1 LAGVTLRGAFQKLFL
16 MRNAGTRFPRSRA
29 APVATA
35 SRLGSLTFATNALA
49 QKNITARHSFESAVF
64 TNPIVR
70 RSRVAHD
77 RDSVLRRGGE
87 FDVRMASYGVQAVE
101 EFGQLLDQML
111 KAALVIKQT
120 STIEPPLNKS
130 DLAEFF
136 ERVPSI
142 FPPTSSPESKK
153 HVIETAARDAFNN
166 LLVS

>member
-1 LAGVTLRGAFQKLFL
+1 V
-16 MRNAGTRFPRSRA
+16 PS
-29 APVATA
+29 
-35 SRLGSLTFATNALA
+35 
-49 QKNITARHSFESAVF
+49 H
-64 TNPIVR
+64 
-70 RSRVAHD
+70 
-77 RDSVLRRGGE
+77 GGG

-111 KAALVIKQT
+111 KAALVVKQT